1 MADRRGRIPRLQNR
15 AIAWPLPS
23 VDDRSIWDY
32 ADRWGLDRIDEVA
45 GRLRTAAFRCAA
57 RGGDPHPALL
67 PAVDAARERARVR
80 RMGLS
85 LQALYW
91 PGPGPREAD

>member
-15 AIAWPLPS
+15 AIAWPLPT

-45 GRLRTAAFRCAA
+45 GRLLSAAVRCAA

-85 LQALYW
+85 LEALCW